1 LPRYK
6 TITKLSMQYKKINNL
21 LGWACFAIASITY
34 ILTLEPS
41 VSFWDCGEFISCA
54 FRLQVAH
61 QPGYPLFAMLGKF
74 FSLFSMGDKTKVS
87 YFTNMGSALA
97 SGATIMFL
105 FWTITALAKKMLLAK
120 GEEADNSKLITIM
133 GGGLVGALTFTF
145 TDTFWF
151 SAVETIVFALSM
163 LCTSVVFWAIL
174 KWDAHA
180 DEDGADKWI
189 VFIAYVIGLSI
200 GIHLLNLLTIPAI
213 VLVYYF
219 RRYKNVTTGSA
230 FVAFIVAVLILVF
243 VQYGIRGYTVEFA
256 AYFDLFFVNSLG
268 MGFGTGAVVFFLI
281 LIGLIVLGIWW
292 SIKNN
297 KPALNLAF
305 LCVAFIYFGYSSF
318 AYIPIRATANT
329 DLDNSHPDNAFTLY
343 GYLNRIQYGE
353 TPLLTGPY
361 FDAKAT
367 DQTEGSVIYRKGK
380 TKYENA
386 GRKLN
391 TIYDHTTILPRMYNT
406 ENTDGSY
413 AQDAQFYRQWLH
425 MGESDA
431 PNFSDNMR
439 WMISW
444 QMGQMYFRYFMWNFV
459 GRTNQL
465 DGQQQMGGFHGYV
478 DGDWTSGVFDGARH
492 LPNTLVHKDAKTPIY
507 ASNAYTPLY
516 ALPLILGIIGL
527 IYHFQRNQRYALI
540 VALLWFFTGLAIVVY
555 VNQPSVQPRER
566 DYSYVGSFYAFAI
579 WIGIGAMALG
589 DFLKKWTTPKNA
601 AMGATAIC
609 LLLPLLVASKEWGA
623 HDRSTKMTPHDM
635 AYNYLISCPPN
646 AILFTYG
653 DNDTYSLWYDQEVE
667 GIRPDVRIVNLS
679 LFSGDWYI
687 RQMQNKMNS
696 SEPLPITM
704 PYEKYKEGVRDAI
717 QFYDKKISGY
727 TNVKEVFDFMLNDD
741 TASNAK
747 VQLQSGEYVNYL
759 PTKNFK
765 IDINPDEVIK
775 NGVIPA
781 SQRSLLTD
789 TMKWKYPS
797 NFVTKDNLAF
807 IDILAHNNWKR
818 PICFTITV
826 GQENMLGLQQ
836 YLYKEGFT
844 YHLIPFKVD
853 TASRDQLGKTNNT
866 VMYDNI
872 MNKFK
877 WGNYKTAKYLDPES
891 TTMFY
896 PVILSTVIDLTQ
908 NLSMDGDKTRAL
920 NVLHKY
926 DQEMPD
932 IYPFVDVARSKYY
945 LVANAYHLGD
955 IGYANRYVNSI
966 DTYLVDQLNY
976 NYNLLQNSPDNIDT
990 RTVQLG
996 LSLLN
1001 GLNQLAKENHQTAIS
1016 NKLQSQIKDYEGK
1029 FASIMG
1035 KQ

>member
-1 LPRYK
+1 
-6 TITKLSMQYKKINNL
+6 MQYKKINNL
-21 LGWACFAIASITY
+21 LGWLCFVIASITY

-54 FRLQVAH
+54 YRMQVAH

-74 FSLFSMGDKTKVS
+74 FSLLSFGNNAKVPF
-87 YFTNMGSALA
+87 YTNMGSALA
-97 SGATIMFL
+97 SGGTIMLL
-105 FWTITALAKKMLLAK
+105 FWSITALAKKMLLAK
-120 GEEADNSKLITIM
+120 DEQPDSTKLILIM
-133 GGGLVGALTFTF
+133 GGGLVGALTFAY

-151 SAVETIVFALSM
+151 SAVETIVFAWSS
-163 LCTSVVFWAIL
+163 LCTALVFWAIL

-180 DEDGADKWI
+180 DEPGADKWI

-219 RRYKNVTTGSA
+219 RRYNNINNRSA
-230 FVAFIVAVLILVF
+230 WIAFFISILILGF
-243 VQYGIRGYTVEFA
+243 VQYGIRGYTVKFA
-256 AYFDLFFVNSLG
+256 AYFDLFFVNTLG
-268 MGFGTGAVVFFLI
+268 MGFWSGAFFFFL
-281 LIGLIVLGIWW
+281 LLVGLIVLGIWW

-305 LCVAFIYFGYSSF
+305 VCVAFIYFGYSSF
-318 AYIPIRATANT
+318 AYIPIRAAADP
-329 DLDNSHPDNAFTLY
+329 DLDNSHPDNAFVMY

-353 TPLLTGPY
+353 TPLLFGPY
-361 FDAKAT
+361 FDAKDT
-367 DQTEGSVIYRKGK
+367 SQTEGSIIYRKGQ
-380 TKYENA
+380 TRYENA
-386 GRKLN
+386 GRKIDIVYN
-391 TIYDHTTILPRMYNT
+391 HTTILPRMYNT
-406 ENTDGSY
+406 ENSDASY
-413 AQDAQFYRQWLH
+413 AQDVQFYRQWLH
-425 MGESDA
+425 MGENDA
-431 PNFSDNMR
+431 PNFSDNLK
-439 WMISW
+439 WMFSW
-444 QMGQMYFRYFMWNFV
+444 QMWQMYGRYFMWNFA

-478 DGDWTSGVFDGARH
+478 DGDWTTGIFDGSRH
-492 LPNTLVHKDAKTPIY
+492 LPKSLTNKGPNGLIY

-527 IYHFQRNQRYALI
+527 FYHYNRDKRNALI
-540 VALLWFFTGLAIVVY
+540 VGLLWFFTGLAIVIY

-579 WIGIGAMALG
+579 WIGLGAIGIA
-589 DFLKKWTTPKNA
+589 DFIKKWVSPKTA
-601 AMGATAIC
+601 AIGATAVC
-609 LLLPLLVASKEWGA
+609 LLLPLLVASKEWQA

-635 AYNYLISCPPN
+635 AYNYLISCPQN

-687 RQMQNKMNS
+687 HQMQHKMNES
-696 SEPLPITM
+696 APLPITM
-704 PYEKYKEGVRDAI
+704 PYDKYKEGVRDAI
-717 QFYDKKISGY
+717 QFYDRKIPGSVD
-727 TNVKEVFDFMLNDD
+727 VKDVFDFITSDNPDV
-741 TASNAK
+741 K
-747 VQLQSGEYVNYL
+747 VELQNGDRVNYL

-765 IDINPDEVIK
+765 IAIDKDEVVK
-775 NGVIPA
+775 NGVCTEA
-781 SQRSLLTD
+781 QKAMLAD
-789 TMKWKYPS
+789 TMKWKYQS
-797 NFVTKDNLAF
+797 NFVTKDNLAM

-826 GQENMLGLQQ
+826 GQENMMGMQQ

-844 YHLIPFKVD
+844 YQLIPFKVD
-853 TASRDQLGKTNNT
+853 TASRDQLGKTNSL
-866 VMYDNI
+866 VMYDNM

-896 PVILSTVIDLTQ
+896 PVILSTVLDLSQ
-908 NLSMDGDKTRAL
+908 GLIQDGHKDLAL
-920 NVLHKY
+920 KAIHKY

-932 IYPFVDVARSKYY
+932 IYPFIDVARTKYF
-945 LVANAYHLGD
+945 LVANAYALGD
-955 IGYANRYVNSI
+955 INYANRYAASI
-966 DTYLVDQLNY
+966 ENYVKDQLDY
-976 NYNLLQNSPDNIDT
+976 NYSLIQSSPDNIDT

-1001 GLNQLAKENHQTAIS
+1001 ALTDLTKENHQAAMS
-1016 NKLQSQIKDYEGK
+1016 DKFGKEFKDYEGK
-1029 FASIMG
+1029 FSPVLG
-1035 KQ
+1035 RPQ